1 MMLLEQQKN
10 APNWELGS
18 KIRLSEFD
26 LNTHRASSKH
36 FQRVKFFFEYQAP
49 NVYIGGF

>member
-10 APNWELGS
+10 APNWESGS

-26 LNTHRASSKH
+26 LTTHRASSKH
-36 FQRVKFFFEYQAP
+36 FQNKNDNLNEFGA
-49 NVYIGGF
+49 